1 MLVTLTPRLR
11 IHHSEVIC
19 ALVKGNTVLLRFV
32 SMKPM
37 RIPVDD
43 LTDEARHWLL
53 PSLAPREIPAE
64 DQAEYEEE
72 EAEVELEVEAEAE
85 TETGKGHP
93 GRIQGS

>member
-11 IHHSEVIC
+11 VHHSEVIC
-19 ALVKGNTVLLRFV
+19 ALVKGNSLLLRFV

-43 LTDEARHWLL
+43 LTEEARQWLL
-53 PSLAPREIPAE
+53 PSLAPRGIPVE

-72 EAEVELEVEAEAE
+72 EVEAEAE
-85 TETGKGHP
+85 VNGETEIEKGHP
-93 GRIQGS
+93 GRIQGN

>member
-11 IHHSEVIC
+11 VHHNEVISS
-19 ALVKGNTVLLRFV
+19 LVKGNVVLLRFV

-37 RIPVDD
+37 RISVDD

-53 PSLAPREIPAE
+53 PSLAPREIPIE

-72 EAEVELEVEAEAE
+72 EAEVETDVEEGE
-85 TETGKGHP
+85 P

>member
-11 IHHSEVIC
+11 VHHNEVISS
-19 ALVKGNTVLLRFV
+19 LVKGNAVFLRFV

-37 RIPVDD
+37 RISVDD

-53 PSLAPREIPAE
+53 PSLAPREIPIE

-72 EAEVELEVEAEAE
+72 EVEAE
-85 TETGKGHP
+85 TEVEEGEP